1 MSLNSARGRARD
13 AQRYNDLRQL
23 FTAMT
28 LYYDTRTTTPQYPE
42 MFDDTHKYVSDAAP
56 GWWVGIVGSNR
67 FFPTP
72 LKDPKIGE
80 ASAYPFAKQIDTN
93 PNDTFD
99 DKLQH
104 YCVYTKLE
112 GANNYLIVT
121 ERGLSSKEVPSTG
134 IGMIIRMFVFVIL
147 ICVPMLQV
155 VQVVSCLIYFYYTIN
170 FNMPKQNPSGIIL
183 LIVIVGV
190 AVVLAATFV
199 FNYYRT

>member
-1 MSLNSARGRARD
+1 MRKYFSKKINGFTLVELLVVIAIIGILSSLSVVSLNSARGRARD

-134 IGMIIRMFVFVIL
+134 DWDDNTDV
-147 ICVPMLQV
+147 CVCDTNL
-155 VQVVSCLIYFYYTIN
+155 CTD
-170 FNMPKQNPSGIIL
+170 
-183 LIVIVGV
+183 
-190 AVVLAATFV
+190 ATGG
-199 FNYYRT
+199 TGG